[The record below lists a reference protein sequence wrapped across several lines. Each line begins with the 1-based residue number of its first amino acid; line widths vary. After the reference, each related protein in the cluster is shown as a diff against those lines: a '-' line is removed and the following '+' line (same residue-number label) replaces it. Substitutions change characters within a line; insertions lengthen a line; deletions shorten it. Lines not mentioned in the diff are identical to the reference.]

1 MRMTPPLS
9 IPLMLASSA
18 WLAGCSPNA
27 VPAPQD
33 PAAQDQATTNGPS
46 GTAGEGA
53 DPAAPPPMQGPAA
66 PTPPDDT
73 EAPTPHTRD
82 APFQPATPAV
92 PATPP
97 PTDTPPSEPA
107 QGDARARIERVLGD
121 AAAYETVFIAL
132 QQGVARGDRAA
143 VAALMR
149 YPLRVDVAGKQRQIR
164 DAATFEREYDSIVT
178 RNVARTI
185 AAQSFDTVFANQQGV
200 MIGNGQVWLNGICG
214 DAACAR
220 SDVRVVSIQE

>member
-1 MRMTPPLS
+1 MRMTSPLS
-9 IPLMLASSA
+9 IPLMLASSV
-18 WLAGCSPNA
+18 WLAGCSPT
-27 VPAPQD
+27 PAPSLQENA
-33 PAAQDQATTNGPS
+33 PAGS
-46 GTAGEGA
+46 TAA
-53 DPAAPPPMQGPAA
+53 DPAAPPPMQGPSA

-82 APFQPATPAV
+82 APFQPVAPAV

-97 PTDTPPSEPA
+97 ETDAPPAEPA

-121 AAAYETVFIAL
+121 AAAYEKVFTAL
-132 QQGVARGDRAA
+132 QLGVASGDRAR

-149 YPLRVDVAGKQRQIR
+149 YPLRVDVAGAQRQIR
-164 DAATFEREYDSIVT
+164 DAATFEREYDSIIT
-178 RNVARTI
+178 GNVARTI
-185 AAQSFDTVFANQQGV
+185 AAQNFDTVFASQQGV
-200 MIGNGQVWLNGICG
+200 MIGNGQVWINGTCV

>member
-1 MRMTPPLS
+1 MRLTPPLS
-9 IPLMLASSA
+9 IPLMLASTV
-18 WLAGCSPNA
+18 WLAGCSPS
-27 VPAPQD
+27 PAPAPPD
-33 PAAQDQATTNGPS
+33 HAATAGPS
-46 GTAGEGA
+46 DTAGEGA

-82 APFQPATPAV
+82 APFQPAAPAA

-97 PTDTPPSEPA
+97 EADAPTSEPA

-121 AAAYETVFIAL
+121 AAAYEKVFTDL
-132 QQGVARGDRAA
+132 QQGVARGDQAA

-149 YPLRVDVAGKQRQIR
+149 YPLRVDVAGKARQVR

-178 RNVARTI
+178 RGVARTI
-185 AAQSFDTVFANQQGV
+185 AAQSFDTVFVNQQGV
-200 MIGNGQVWLNGICG
+200 RIGNGQVWINGTCV